1 MSNHDERDG
10 DAHDDVRDD
19 DDERELDVLHAKL
32 SALAHDAPM
41 RDLPARPATFR
52 RRWPMPV
59 LGAAVAAAAVA
70 FVWIGT
76 HHGSSSGGTT
86 TTGGTTS
93 TGGTTTTAGGASPGC
108 AGAPGF
114 AFSLTTGSATC
125 GGSAVASA
133 GTLPVGAWLETHDHT
148 VAALKVAD
156 IGELTVFGDS
166 KLRVVATNATTQHL
180 ELARGHVHAR
190 VSAPPRLFV
199 VDTPAATAVDL
210 GCQYDL
216 TVDEHGR
223 THLRVTVGA
232 VSLEDKHGVVYVPAT
247 FEVAMT
253 PGALGTP
260 TSIDAPPDLQDAV
273 SSFDRGGPAAS
284 LIAAATSRD
293 RVTLWNAI
301 NRRTGADRAALVA
314 KLESLAPL
322 PDPALHAKVL
332 AGEADA
338 MDIWLDVFVD
348 RGSLAHDKRR

>member
-10 DAHDDVRDD
+10 DVHEDARDD
-19 DDERELDVLHAKL
+19 DDERELDALHAKL
-32 SALAHDAPM
+32 SVLAHDAPM
-41 RDLPARPATFR
+41 RDLPARPVRFR

-76 HHGSSSGGTT
+76 HHASSN
-86 TTGGTTS
+86 GGTTS

-125 GGSAVASA
+125 GGSAVAFA

-223 THLRVTVGA
+223 THLRVSVGA
-232 VSLEDKHGVVYVPAT
+232 VSLEDKHGVIYVPAT

-260 TSIDAPPDLQDAV
+260 TSIDAPPDFQDAV
-273 SSFDRGGPAAS
+273 SSFARGGPAAP

-314 KLESLAPL
+314 KLEALAPL
-322 PDPALHAKVL
+322 PDPALHAKAL
-332 AGEADA
+332 AGDADA

-348 RGSLAHDKRR
+348 RGNLAHDKRH